1 MTDEAT
7 IRAKQNIRRAVI
19 QTGVL
24 LAGTAALTIAHK
36 VLGWIDNETT
46 NRGLMAML
54 GLFLVAMGN
63 SMPKQLDGPPPDT
76 AQLVAVRQ
84 DISRVGGWA
93 MVLGGLVWAVLWTV
107 APRDFAEIGSVA
119 ALGSAMAVMI
129 VYAVWRYQTHRRSSA
144 S

>member
-7 IRAKQNIRRAVI
+7 IRAKQSIRRAVI

-24 LAGTAALTIAHK
+24 LAGTAVLTVAHK
-36 VLGWIDNETT
+36 VFGWIDNETT
-46 NRGLMAML
+46 TRGLMAMF

-63 SMPKQLDGPPPDT
+63 SMPKQMEGPPPQT
-76 AQLVAVRQ
+76 PQLLVVRQ

-93 MVLGGLVWAVLWTV
+93 MVIGGLVWAVLWVV
-107 APRDFAEIGSVA
+107 APRDFAQIGSVA
-119 ALGSAMAVMI
+119 ALGFAMAVMI
-129 VYAVWRYQTHRRSSA
+129 VYATWRYQSHRRSSA